1 MSETASQPHAHSD
14 CVGHGSIGSLDGV
27 AGQPWLGDNARA
39 LA

>member
-1 MSETASQPHAHSD
+1 MSEATSHPRTHSD

-27 AGQPWLGDNARA
+27 AGQPWLVDNARA